1 MGVII
6 VDFGSWSKQILS
18 QSPHRNH
25 NASVASGAGAP
36 GLFRA
41 KSRNLP
47 ANYWRACP
55 GGSPLDW
62 ARGKVFARPFGR
74 ECRPTPG
81 STRQPS
87 LDALTA
93 TLIRRLGHG
102 FPAPSLVTG
111 GHNHD
116 ASLSGQ
122 PSQPQPRGIPSRIR
136 GLGYDSTYP
145 FAPNPE
151 QGWLIAIAVSTTSR
165 STRLT
170 QISVHCPGI
179 GTG

>member
-1 MGVII
+1 MAM
-6 VDFGSWSKQILS
+6 FS
-18 QSPHRNH
+18 
-25 NASVASGAGAP
+25 
-36 GLFRA
+36 
-41 KSRNLP
+41 
-47 ANYWRACP
+47 
-55 GGSPLDW
+55 
-62 ARGKVFARPFGR
+62 ARPTQAIDAAGLPPAGLQP
-74 ECRPTPG
+74 CRLLIPPPRH
-81 STRQPS
+81 SSR
-87 LDALTA
+87 AA
-93 TLIRRLGHG
+93 TTTI
-102 FPAPSLVTG
+102 
-111 GHNHD
+111 

-122 PSQPQPRGIPSRIR
+122 PSQPQPRGIPARIR

>member
-1 MGVII
+1 MAM
-6 VDFGSWSKQILS
+6 FS
-18 QSPHRNH
+18 
-25 NASVASGAGAP
+25 
-36 GLFRA
+36 
-41 KSRNLP
+41 
-47 ANYWRACP
+47 
-55 GGSPLDW
+55 
-62 ARGKVFARPFGR
+62 ARPTRAIDPAGLPPAR
-74 ECRPTPG
+74 LQPCR
-81 STRQPS
+81 
-87 LDALTA
+87 L
-93 TLIRRLGHG
+93 LIP
-102 FPAPSLVTG
+102 PAPSLVTG

-122 PSQPQPRGIPSRIR
+122 PSQPQPRGIPARIR

-151 QGWLIAIAVSTTSR
+151 QGWLIAIAVSTTSH